1 MKRKILVVEDGP
13 LNMRLLEMTLGAGSY
28 ILLEAKDGEEALN
41 IAVRELPD
49 LIIMDIQIPVMDGM
63 EVTRKLRE
71 MPVFCNTPV
80 SGITACAMKGD
91 REKVLD
97 SGCDEYLSKPINTR
111 ELPGLIDSPLSAN
124 QG

>member
-1 MKRKILVVEDGP
+1 
-13 LNMRLLEMTLGAGSY
+13 MRLLEMTLGAGSY

-80 SGITACAMKGD
+80 SGITACAMKED

-111 ELPGLIDSPLSAN
+111 ELPGLIDSLLSAN